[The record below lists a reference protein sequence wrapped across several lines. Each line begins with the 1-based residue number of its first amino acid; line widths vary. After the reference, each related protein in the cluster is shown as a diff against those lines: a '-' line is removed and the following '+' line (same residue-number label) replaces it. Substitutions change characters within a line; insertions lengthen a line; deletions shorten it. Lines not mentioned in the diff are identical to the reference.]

1 MCRLTCANCSMYVWQ
16 RSPAYLFLCV
26 LDLPRLPSALLG
38 RRGNGSHCNRKSW
51 DQTTKFRSSFSHIRP
66 RRVTCA
72 WNYHLFNS
80 QMSPRNASK
89 DSSFQIRQKK
99 DPKTIKN
106 MEPHPKRSSLSR
118 QNTGTPY
125 WSDTEDMSSQSWNW
139 RDTPFHSLS

>member
-38 RRGNGSHCNRKSW
+38 QRGNSSHCNRKGHN
-51 DQTTKFRSSFSHIRP
+51 DQIQIFIQPHQTKMGDLCLELSPIKFSN
-66 RRVTCA
+66 V
-72 WNYHLFNS
+72 S
-80 QMSPRNASK
+80 QECLKRFEIPN
-89 DSSFQIRQKK
+89 QTKK

-118 QNTGTPY
+118 QNTGKPF

-139 RDTPFHSLS
+139 IDTPFHSLS